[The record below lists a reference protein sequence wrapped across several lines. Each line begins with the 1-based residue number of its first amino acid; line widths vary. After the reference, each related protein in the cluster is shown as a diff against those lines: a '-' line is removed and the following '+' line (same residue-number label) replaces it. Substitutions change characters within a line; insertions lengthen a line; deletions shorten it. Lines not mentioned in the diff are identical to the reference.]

1 MASKVPLCDICNQR
15 HLSINATVWCSEC
28 QETVCSN
35 CHEHHRLAKS
45 SRDHNTIPI
54 SDYQNQ
60 PSFLADIKEFCDDHN
75 HRYQLYCVTHECP
88 ICYKCIK
95 THRECS
101 DIIPIDEVVDNAKT
115 SQNFQ
120 DLRQEVEDLIENIK
134 RLRTD
139 REENLTT
146 VNDQVQKHILKVQN
160 LRSNINQHLD
170 KLEEELKSQ
179 LQKLENKAK
188 TDIEGTIAILKDKEN
203 DIAKRQ
209 KNIEDITKHAS
220 DFQAFFGMREVKS
233 NVTEHER
240 YIQSLPDDQK
250 FAQVKITCSIDTKI
264 QDILTSVKSFG
275 SVGFQTE
282 RISISLVRNK
292 HKQAQILTTNEK
304 SLNLKRNVK
313 FGRRCVR
320 GCCVTTTGL
329 MLFTLHND
337 YQLMVVNG
345 DDSINNIPV
354 NRSFDVVCIDD
365 NTAAVTTGNLSSAPG
380 INIVNIAELSITKF
394 VPLPGRTYGIT
405 YYNDSLI
412 CCVENKNL
420 HVLSCSEDFRLSEI
434 PNTATLAYSYV
445 VVFAGKVIYTNP
457 TQNTITCCL
466 FNGTP
471 VWQFKNE
478 DILGNPCGITVDEN
492 GNLYVVGQYT
502 SNTVV
507 ISADGQYQKQILTSD
522 DGLNH
527 TSAVCFDEPKKQLL
541 VANVCDGM
549 AYLFSVS

>member
-1 MASKVPLCDICNQR
+1 MI
-15 HLSINATVWCSEC
+15 
-28 QETVCSN
+28 
-35 CHEHHRLAKS
+35 
-45 SRDHNTIPI
+45 
-54 SDYQNQ
+54 
-60 PSFLADIKEFCDDHN
+60 
-75 HRYQLYCVTHECP
+75 
-88 ICYKCIK
+88 
-95 THRECS
+95 
-101 DIIPIDEVVDNAKT
+101 
-115 SQNFQ
+115 
-120 DLRQEVEDLIENIK
+120 
-134 RLRTD
+134 
-139 REENLTT
+139 
-146 VNDQVQKHILKVQN
+146 
-160 LRSNINQHLD
+160 
-170 KLEEELKSQ
+170 
-179 LQKLENKAK
+179 
-188 TDIEGTIAILKDKEN
+188 
-203 DIAKRQ
+203 
-209 KNIEDITKHAS
+209 
-220 DFQAFFGMREVKS
+220 
-233 NVTEHER
+233 
-240 YIQSLPDDQK
+240 
-250 FAQVKITCSIDTKI
+250 
-264 QDILTSVKSFG
+264 
-275 SVGFQTE
+275 
-282 RISISLVRNK
+282 
-292 HKQAQILTTNEK
+292 
-304 SLNLKRNVK
+304 
-313 FGRRCVR
+313 
-320 GCCVTTTGL
+320 
-329 MLFTLHND
+329 
-337 YQLMVVNG
+337 VNG

-354 NRSFDVVCIDD
+354 NSSFDVVCIDD

-457 TQNTITCCL
+457 TQNNITCCL

-478 DILGNPCGITVDEN
+478 DILGNPRGITVDEN